1 MCKLCDT
8 YDFRRI
14 GYDFP
19 ELHKGAA
26 ADIYFA
32 GRGEIVSLVER
43 FKFCPV
49 CGKALTEEHFK
60 PVTFLTYKGR
70 DSWSRPVYEA
80 GGRLYVDTEPVSDAT
95 PPAICTKY
103 GNAFDGEPDNPV
115 EGRFVFLPK
124 RDTWH

>member
-19 ELHKGAA
+19 EVHHGAA

-49 CGKALTEEHFK
+49 CGKALTEEHFE
-60 PVTFLTYKGR
+60 PALFLRHEGR
-70 DSWSRPVYEA
+70 DDFDRPVYKS
-80 GGRLYVDTEPVSDAT
+80 GGRYYVDTEPLSQDT
-95 PPAICTKY
+95 PPSICTKS
-103 GNAFDGEPDNPV
+103 GNAFDGEPEDPV
-115 EGRFVFLPK
+115 TGRFVFIPK